1 MCCRKDTA
9 CALEG
14 TVLILTLFY
23 QLLACQALQELQG
36 HPDHRGHLDPM
47 EDAIQQIAITTC
59 HRPGHAP
66 VGNKTLSHRHLSSQ
80 SLFTLLD
87 KLI

>member
-1 MCCRKDTA
+1 M
-9 CALEG
+9 
-14 TVLILTLFY
+14 LILTLFY